1 MLLRIY
7 ATQPSTERMPMG
19 LRTLNRFLKPI
30 TDYTSHQD
38 YTALKTRGTV
48 RLMIVYGWTVLEQQP
63 LLK

>member
-7 ATQPSTERMPMG
+7 ATQPSTERMPRG
-19 LRTLNRFLKPI
+19 LRTLNRFLQPI

-38 YTALKTRGTV
+38 YTAAATMEQV
-48 RLMIVYGWTVLEQQP
+48 CLMIVYGWTVVEHP